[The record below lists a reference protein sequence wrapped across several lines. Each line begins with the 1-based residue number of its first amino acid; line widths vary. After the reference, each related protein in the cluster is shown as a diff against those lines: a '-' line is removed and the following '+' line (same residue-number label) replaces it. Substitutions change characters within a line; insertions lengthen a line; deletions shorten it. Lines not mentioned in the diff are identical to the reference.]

1 MQFVL
6 LIDIIDKYIYL
17 YIIIYELRQIKLNN
31 YLKLKKMWGKIS
43 QYETIVKN

>member
-17 YIIIYELRQIKLNN
+17 YIIIYELRQIKLKN
-31 YLKLKKMWGKIS
+31 YLKLRNVGKNKSI
-43 QYETIVKN
+43 